1 MFKLIL
7 LVGAGGFIGSVGRY
21 LVQLLFCKN
30 TLSVFPYNT
39 VIVNIL
45 GSLLI
50 GIIYALSEKQN
61 IMTPEWRIFLATGIC
76 GGFTTFSAFSYENI
90 SLLRDGQLMQALLY
104 SSLSIIFG
112 LLATYIGIIL
122 VKQLF

>member
-39 VIVNIL
+39 IIVNIL

-50 GIIYALSEKQN
+50 GVIYALSEKQN

-90 SLLRDGQLMQALLY
+90 SLLRDGHLMQALVY

>member
-39 VIVNIL
+39 IIVNIL

-90 SLLRDGQLMQALLY
+90 SLLRDGQLMQALVY